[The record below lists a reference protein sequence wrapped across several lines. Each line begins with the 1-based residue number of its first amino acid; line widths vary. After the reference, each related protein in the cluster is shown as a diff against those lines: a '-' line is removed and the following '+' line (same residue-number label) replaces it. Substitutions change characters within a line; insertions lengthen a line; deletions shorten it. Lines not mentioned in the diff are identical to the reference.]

1 MNLMK
6 KQINLL
12 ESILRKLISRLFII
26 SLLLF
31 VITAK
36 SHAKENWKID
46 KKISQITFEVPVLF
60 ATNVKG
66 EFTKIDGFVELD
78 LENKKNNKAII
89 SVAINSLDIN
99 YKKYTN
105 LLLSPIFL
113 DMVSF
118 PIAVIDT
125 KKFYYDDENELKLNI
140 ELSIKGKSKIVE
152 TDLKIN
158 RLSTDIVEI
167 LGRLEFSR
175 NDFDIGTGK
184 WKNTSI
190 LKDNIIIHS
199 KIFLFKD

>member
-12 ESILRKLISRLFII
+12 ENILRKLVSRLFII
-26 SLLLF
+26 SLVLF
-31 VITAK
+31 VLITK

-46 KKISQITFEVPVLF
+46 TKISQITFEVPVLF

-66 EFTKIDGFVELD
+66 EFRNIEGFVELD

-89 SVAINSLDIN
+89 SVSINSLNIN
-99 YKKYTN
+99 YKRYTN

-113 DMVSF
+113 DMVNF

-175 NDFDIGTGK
+175 NDFDIGTGT